1 MGKSFVDRNKLELY
15 FDGMVEKLTVIFFI
29 ILFLLLGAYLILL
42 PWNIFYGVGSWEQN
56 YLLVY
61 IAQKADLPIVQTAI
75 ASNWVRGGVTGLG
88 VLNIIIAFWEVAH
101 FNQSVQML
109 RGSEFRSE
117 AAEKNEPTKHY

>member
-1 MGKSFVDRNKLELY
+1 MI
-15 FDGMVEKLTVIFFI
+15 EKLTVIFFI

-42 PWNIFYGVGSWEQN
+42 PWNLGIFAGIGNWEQN

-61 IAQKADLPIVQTAI
+61 IAQKTDLPVLQKAI
-75 ASNWVRGGVTGLG
+75 ASNWVRGAVTGLG

-109 RGSEFRSE
+109 RGSDFKTYKT
-117 AAEKNEPTKHY
+117 EKTGETKEL